1 MHIRRRVNSQ
11 LPFCRFFFFL
21 KLNLKIY
28 SPITIPHL
36 GAGRIPYVMKIAFNG
51 SDLIWAE
58 TSGPVFFFFL
68 LFSEI
73 SGPVRSHGREIR

>member
-1 MHIRRRVNSQ
+1 MHIPRKVNSQ
-11 LPFCRFFFFL
+11 FPFCWFFFL

-58 TSGPVFFFFL
+58 TSGPVG
-68 LFSEI
+68 S
-73 SGPVRSHGREIR
+73 PGREIR